1 MKWYS
6 IRHKA
11 AVALAAAAV
20 AAGAQAAAESSA
32 EIWIYGDIG
41 ESWWGENVTAKE
53 LCKEIAELDVEA
65 ITVRINSYG
74 GSVAEG
80 IAIYNALKRH
90 KATVTVSVDG
100 IAASIASLIAMAG
113 DTVEITE
120 AGMMMLHAPWG
131 YASGNSAE
139 LRQYADLLDKWA
151 GAMASSY
158 ASKTGKSN
166 DDVMAWLTDGA
177 DHWFNADEAV
187 AEGLADKK
195 TAALPIAASAMVT
208 TFPWAQ
214 GSKKPSPSTPNT
226 PAAPAAA
233 VRAPA
238 AAAASTSEIPMPN
251 PTNPAA
257 TPTQAAIDEAQ
268 AAARKQEADRQS
280 AIRAAFAPHLAIE
293 GAQAALDKALADL
306 NTDPVKAKAELLLP
320 LLAKGQES
328 AAGHRVV
335 TVEDERDKQ
344 RTAMRAAL
352 EIRAQLAKN
361 DGANPWR
368 GYTLTEMARACLINA
383 GVRDLPGDKMGL
395 IAVAFTH
402 GSSDFPLLLANVAN
416 KAMMK
421 GYDEADETF
430 QVWTTAGSLPDF
442 KVQSTVDLGS
452 FPALRQV
459 PEGGEYKFVTVGERR
474 EQRVL
479 ATYGERFMIS
489 RQAIINDD
497 LDAFSRI
504 PRKMG
509 RAAIRTVGNLAYSVL
524 TANANMADGNAL
536 FSAPHGNLQGAGVI
550 TTANVDAMRV
560 AMARQKDIG
569 QTTGSLNIRM
579 RYLIVPVTLQGAAN
593 VVRDSEFEVVTP
605 APRNHT
611 VPNSVRNTFEVVSDA
626 RLDDASTSIWY
637 GAADPAMHD
646 TVVVDYLDGVQTPTL
661 EQQAGWSIDGAEFKV
676 RMDASAKALDW
687 KTLQRNG

>member
-1 MKWYS
+1 MKKWYTVR
-6 IRHKA
+6 RHA
-11 AVALAAAAV
+11 ALAVAAAA
-20 AAGAQAAAESSA
+20 AIAGGAQAAASTSA

-53 LCKEIAELDVEA
+53 LCKEIAELDVDS

-90 KATVTVSVDG
+90 KATVTASVDG

-113 DTVEITE
+113 DSVEITE

-158 ASKTGKSN
+158 AAKTGKTN
-166 DDVMAWLTDGA
+166 DEVMVWLTDGN

-187 AEGLADKK
+187 ENGLADKK
-195 TAALPIAASAMVT
+195 TDALPIAASASQ
-208 TFPWAQ
+208 FPWA
-214 GSKKPSPSTPNT
+214 KLDMPSTVPST
-226 PAAPAAA
+226 VAQPAAA
-233 VRAPA
+233 MAAARSPA
-238 AAAASTSEIPMPN
+238 AAAALTPEPSMPH
-251 PTNPAA
+251 PNPAA
-257 TPTQAAIDEAQ
+257 APNQAATEEAVAKARAEEAKRQ
-268 AAARKQEADRQS
+268 AD
-280 AIRAAFAPHLAIE
+280 IRAAFAPYAQLA
-293 GAQAALDKALADL
+293 GASALLDACLDDL
-306 NTDPVKAKAELLLP
+306 NTDVVQAKAKILDLK
-320 LLAKGQES
+320 AKGAEPA
-328 AAGHRVV
+328 AAGYVV
-335 TVEDERDKQ
+335 TTEDERDK
-344 RTAMRAAL
+344 RRAAMKGAL

-361 DGANPWR
+361 DTANPWR
-368 GYTLTEMARACLINA
+368 GYTLGEMARACLAQA
-383 GVRDLPGDKMGL
+383 GVRDIPGDKMGMISL
-395 IAVAFTH
+395 AFTH
-402 GSSDFPLLLANVAN
+402 TSSDFPLLLANVAQ

-430 QVWTTAGSLPDF
+430 QVWTTSGSLPDF

-452 FPALRQV
+452 FPALRKV
-459 PEGGEYKFVTVGERR
+459 AEGAEYKYITIGERR

-479 ATYGERFMIS
+479 ATYGERFAIS

-497 LDAFSRI
+497 MDAFSRL

-509 RAAIRTVGNLAYSVL
+509 RAAIRTVGDLAYAVL
-524 TANANMADGNAL
+524 TGNANMADGTAL
-536 FSAPHGNLQGAGVI
+536 FHANHGNLAAAAVI
-550 TTANVDAMRV
+550 STASVDAMRV

-569 QTTGSLNIRM
+569 QTTGSLNIRLKH
-579 RYLIVPVTLQGAAN
+579 LIVPITLQGAAN
-593 VVRDSEFEVVTP
+593 VVRDSEFEVVGV
-605 APRNHT
+605 APKNHT
-611 VPNSVRNTFEVVSDA
+611 VPNSVRGTFEVVSDA

-637 GAADPAMHD
+637 GAADAAMHD

-661 EQQAGWSIDGAEFKV
+661 EQQAGWGIDGAEFKV

>member
-6 IRHKA
+6 IRRHA

-41 ESWWGENVTAKE
+41 ESWWGETVTARE
-53 LCKEIAELDVEA
+53 FCKEVAELDVDA

-74 GSVAEG
+74 GSVSDG
-80 IAIYNALKRH
+80 IAIYSALKRH
-90 KATVTVSVDG
+90 KASITVSVDG
-100 IAASIASLIAMAG
+100 MAASIASLIAMAG
-113 DTVEITE
+113 DTVEIAE
-120 AGMMMLHAPWG
+120 GAMMMIHAPWG
-131 YASGNSAE
+131 YAAGNSAE
-139 LRQYADLLDKWA
+139 MRQYADLLDKWA
-151 GAMASSY
+151 ASMSSSY
-158 ASKTGKSN
+158 ASKTGKSTE
-166 DDVMAWLTDGA
+166 DVMVWLTDGA
-177 DHWFNADEAV
+177 DHYFSADEAV

-208 TFPWAQ
+208 SFPWAH
-214 GSKKPSPSTPNT
+214 GSKKPGPSTPNT

-238 AAAASTSEIPMPN
+238 AAAASTSENPMLN

-257 TPTQAAIDEAQ
+257 TQTQAAIDEAQ
-268 AAARKQEADRQS
+268 AAARKQEADRQG
-280 AIRAAFAPHLAIE
+280 AIRAAFKPHLAVE
-293 GAQAALDKALADL
+293 GAQAAMDQALADL
-306 NTDPVKAKAELLLP
+306 NMDPVKAKAELLLP

-361 DGANPWR
+361 DTANPWR
-368 GYTLTEMARACLINA
+368 GYSLTEMARACLVNA
-383 GVRDLPGDKMGL
+383 GVRDLPGDKMSL

-402 GSSDFPLLLANVAN
+402 TSSDFPLILANVAN

-452 FPALRQV
+452 FPSLRQV
-459 PEGGEYKFVTVGERR
+459 AEGAEYKYITVGERR

-497 LDAFSRI
+497 IDAFSRI

-509 RAAIRTVGNLAYSVL
+509 RAAIRTVGDLAYAVL
-524 TANANMADGNAL
+524 TANANMADGVAL
-536 FSAPHGNLQGAGVI
+536 FNAAHGNLQGAAAI
-550 TTANVDAMRV
+550 STTEVDKMRV
-560 AMARQKDIG
+560 AMARQKDVG
-569 QTTGSLNIRM
+569 QTSGSLNIRL
-579 RYLIVPVTLQGAAN
+579 RYLIVPVTLQGTAM
-593 VVRDSEFEVVTP
+593 VVRDSEFEVGASTK
-605 APRNHT
+605 NNT
-611 VPNSVRNTFEVVSDA
+611 IPNMVRNTFEVVSDA